1 MSWREDLA
9 IGILRAERFFVGSG
23 MGVEIPVNELKATD
37 PSQKV
42 TMFTDFNGDLF
53 DGTTELLEG
62 EGSGTGN
69 TVAIVAGQGG
79 KASILTSSADAA
91 IGANGSS
98 LGGANL
104 NWRADSGGLVAECRL
119 QVDDITTVMIF
130 FGFTD
135 VVATTVEAPI
145 FLVTTAIDSDADN
158 ACGILYDTDG
168 TTEQWCHGGVKAT
181 TDTTPAYSGGAPVNA
196 TDVILRVEVSAL
208 GAVQGYIDGVA
219 IPGGAVADA
228 ITITTPVIP
237 IIFVANRTTAARTVL
252 VDYLWVQ
259 ADR

>member
-9 IGILRAERFFVGSG
+9 IGILRAERFFVGSAL
-23 MGVEIPVNELKATD
+23 GVEIPVAELRTVD

-42 TMFTDFNGDLF
+42 TMFTDFNGDLI

-69 TVAIVAGQGG
+69 AVALVAGQGG
-79 KASILTSSADAA
+79 KLSITTASDDGNHA
-91 IGANGSS
+91 ANGSS
-98 LGGANL
+98 IGGAKL

-119 QVDDITTVMIF
+119 QIDDITDAMIF

-135 VVATTVEAPI
+135 TIPSTLEAPI
-145 FLVTTAIDSDADN
+145 FLNAAAIDSDAAN
-158 ACGILYDTDG
+158 ACGIVYDVDG
-168 TTEQWCHGGVKAT
+168 TTEQWCHGGVKAN
-181 TDTTPAYSGGAPVNA
+181 TDTTPAYSGSAPVNA

-208 GAVQGYIDGVA
+208 GAVRGFINGVA
-219 IPGGAVADA
+219 IGVAVANA
-228 ITITTPVIP
+228 ITITTPVTP
-237 IIFVANRTTAARTVL
+237 VIFVANRGAAARVVL